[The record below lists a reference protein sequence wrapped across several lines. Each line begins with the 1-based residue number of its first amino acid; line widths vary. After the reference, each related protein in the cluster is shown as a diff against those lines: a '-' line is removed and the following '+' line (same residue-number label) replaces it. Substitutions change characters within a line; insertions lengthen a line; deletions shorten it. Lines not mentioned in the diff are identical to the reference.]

1 MFLLFLIA
9 WTAFQQSPQ
18 AFPDSIRK
26 VISETNDDSL
36 KSSLFYDLSKHYY
49 GLDQDTA
56 IFYADN
62 SIQLAEKL
70 GLEKIKA
77 NALNIKGVA
86 QLIRS
91 DYEEALK
98 SHLQALKIRESL
110 RDSVGILESNLNIG
124 NVYYR
129 NGEMGKAAQMYEK
142 ALVYGLATKNL
153 RGQSLIYNNLANY
166 HKDSWSKN
174 QSKEDFDQALNYL
187 QKSLAIKEELND
199 QRGLVNTLT
208 QLSEL
213 SLAQEDTQKAK
224 AYLDRALAIAE
235 ETQDVENKLA
245 VLNEL
250 SGFHMNAKDF
260 TRAKDYALKAYT
272 IAKSANSQ
280 FFISVTAGILVEAS
294 LGLNDYKSAYE
305 YLAEQKIADQVMF
318 NESRQKVREELLIQ
332 YETEKKELENQR
344 LIQEQ
349 KYLDLSIQRKNEILI
364 GAVLLLGFLGL
375 MIWIQQKNHRKL
387 KQAHEELEEAHQL
400 AKEQTAKI
408 QLQANDLHEINFELT
423 KANQFRDKIFSVIS
437 HDLRAPFSSLH
448 SIIKLWDLK
457 MLSEEELRE
466 VMPMIARTTHS
477 LSQMLNNLLTWS
489 MEQMDAKE
497 FERSSF
503 DLGEL
508 VAENI
513 NLLKPQAD
521 QKKLELSYEIPSGI
535 ELKSDRERLNFI
547 LRNILSNAIKFTPA
561 EGKISVD
568 FPNSN
573 EIRISDSGLGMSPE
587 KLSQLFNQRVYSQKG
602 TEGESGTGIGL
613 MLSKEF
619 AESIGAKILVES
631 ELGKGTV
638 FRILFQEEKMDRG

>member
-9 WTAFQQSPQ
+9 WIALQQSPQ

-56 IFYADN
+56 IFYAEN
-62 SIQLAEKL
+62 SIRLAEKL
-70 GLEKIKA
+70 GLEKIKG

-91 DYEEALK
+91 DYEDALK
-98 SHLQALKIRESL
+98 THLQALKIREAL
-110 RDSVGILESNLNIG
+110 QDSVGMLESNLNIG

-166 HKDSWSKN
+166 HKDRWSQN
-174 QSKEDFDQALNYL
+174 QSKEDFDLALSYL

-199 QRGLVNTLT
+199 QRGLVNTLA
-208 QLSEL
+208 QLSDL
-213 SLAQEDTQKAK
+213 SLAQEDTKKAK
-224 AYLDRALAIAE
+224 AYLDRALSIAE
-235 ETQDVENKLA
+235 ATQDVENKLS
-245 VLNEL
+245 VLNQL
-250 SGFHMNAKDF
+250 SGFHLKAKDF
-260 TRAKDYALKAYT
+260 KRAKDYGLQAFD
-272 IAKSANSQ
+272 IAKNANSQ
-280 FFISVTAGILVEAS
+280 FYISVTAGILVEAA

-305 YLAEQKIADQVMF
+305 FLAEQKIADQVMF

-349 KYLDLSIQRKNEILI
+349 EYLDLSIRRRNEILI
-364 GAVLLLGFLGL
+364 GAVLLLVFLGI

-387 KQAHEELEEAHQL
+387 KQAHDELEEAHQF
-400 AKEQTAKI
+400 AKEQNAQI
-408 QLQANDLHEINFELT
+408 QLQASDLHETNLELT

-457 MLSEEELRE
+457 LLTEEELRE
-466 VMPMIARTTHS
+466 IMPMVARDTHA
-477 LSQMLNNLLTWS
+477 LSQMLNNLLIWS
-489 MEQMDAKE
+489 KEQMDSQE
-497 FERSSF
+497 FEMSSF
-503 DLGEL
+503 DLEEL

-513 NLLKPQAD
+513 KLLKPQAD
-521 QKKLELSYEIPSGI
+521 QKNLDLSFEIPSGI

-547 LRNILSNAIKFTPA
+547 LRNILTNAIKFTPA
-561 EGKISVD
+561 QGKILVD
-568 FPNSN
+568 FPDSN
-573 EIRISDSGLGMSPE
+573 EIRITDTGLGISPE
-587 KLSQLFNQRVYSQKG
+587 KLSLLFNHRVNSQKG

-638 FRILFQEEKMDRG
+638 FRILLQEGKMD